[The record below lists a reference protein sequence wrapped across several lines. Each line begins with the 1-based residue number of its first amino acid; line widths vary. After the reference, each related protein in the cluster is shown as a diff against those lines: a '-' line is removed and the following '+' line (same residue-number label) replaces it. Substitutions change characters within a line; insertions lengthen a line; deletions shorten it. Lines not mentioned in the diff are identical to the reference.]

1 MHIDNIK
8 IDCDGRVE
16 DSGTEENCR
25 RVYTLS
31 EYSSNE

>member
-16 DSGTEENCR
+16 DFGTEKDYW
-25 RVYTLS
+25 RVYILS
-31 EYSSNE
+31 GYSSNE